1 MASYLVDTNIVLRI
15 LHRTD
20 PRHAMVRGAV
30 RTLRTHGHALQ
41 AASQN
46 FTEFWHA
53 CTRPISQNGFGL
65 TPIATER
72 LLRLAERLFPL
83 LPDAATIYPEWRR
96 LVIEYGVSGVQVY
109 DARLA
114 AAMIIHHVTHI
125 LTFNT
130 ADFAR
135 YAPEGIVAVD
145 PTTV

>member
-1 MASYLVDTNIVLRI
+1 MVSYLIDTNIVLRV
-15 LHRTD
+15 LHRAD

-30 RTLRTHGHALQ
+30 RTLRTNGHALQ
-41 AASQN
+41 VTPQN
-46 FTEFWHA
+46 FTEFWNA

-65 TPIATER
+65 MPIETER

-83 LPDAATIYPEWRR
+83 LPDAAAIYPEWRR
-96 LVIEYGVSGVQVY
+96 LVVEYGVSGVQVY
-109 DARLA
+109 DARLT

-130 ADFAR
+130 ADFVR